1 MAMPSPSMAA
11 KSRIYAT
18 GKPTHG
24 RRSSIGV
31 QVSMRIVDLSVP
43 LENDVA
49 ADPPGFG
56 PAIQYLGHKD
66 TISSLQ
72 MAFAG
77 LKPEDLPDGEGW
89 AIEAIKLNTHNGTH
103 LD

>member
-1 MAMPSPSMAA
+1 
-11 KSRIYAT
+11 
-18 GKPTHG
+18 
-24 RRSSIGV
+24 
-31 QVSMRIVDLSVP
+31 MRIVDLSVP

-56 PAIQYLGHKD
+56 PAIQYLKHKE
-66 TISSLQ
+66 TIPSLQ
-72 MAFAG
+72 MAFPG

-103 LD
+103 LDAPWHFASTMITASGRSPSTRCRSTGATGLA